1 MSLRWNDEDK
11 AEEREGQ
18 RSEEEDDPPDIH
30 FEWNPAE
37 SMDNDEGFEEM
48 EDDDVEMTEEEVFEK
63 IKLL

>member
-1 MSLRWNDEDK
+1 MRIK
-11 AEEREGQ
+11 QKRERDRGM
-18 RSEEEDDPPDIH
+18 RRRRRRRRI
-30 FEWNPAE
+30 PAE